1 MYELQGHV
9 PSVTNQ
15 AYYDTTLSIISNF
28 LSHFVCP
35 NVPLDCEYRTIS
47 VGSDEIE
54 ASAKTMVF
62 PIPADQWLWWKS
74 DEVVE
79 HFELYNALG
88 ARVDGGK
95 MSGGTKC
102 NTSEL
107 SNGIY
112 VLRLYVGSQCI
123 DKKVLI
129 QHQY

>member
-1 MYELQGHV
+1 
-9 PSVTNQ
+9 
-15 AYYDTTLSIISNF
+15 
-28 LSHFVCP
+28 
-35 NVPLDCEYRTIS
+35 
-47 VGSDEIE
+47 
-54 ASAKTMVF
+54 MVF

-74 DEVVE
+74 DEAVE

-129 QHQY
+129 QHAY